1 VPGSVGFGARGVLA
15 SVGSAVAFAGIY
27 FITPFL
33 HPISAEGLWAIRAIL
48 TVPIIVLALLVVRQ
62 WHLVTQIWQRI
73 KRKPILLPAL
83 LVCGLA
89 VSVQLWLFGWAPLH
103 GRGIQVALGYFLLPL
118 VLVVIGRFLYKDR
131 LTWWH
136 WTAAG
141 VAAVGVGYEL
151 VRAGGFSWETVL
163 VVGGYPIYFVLR
175 RAIGTANLGGMFWEL
190 GLLAPLAIVLIVLEL
205 VARDTMAV
213 NPMLWW
219 LAPVFAIGSGIALIL
234 YVTASRLLALSLFGL
249 LSYLEPALLMV
260 ASFLNGEQVDPAEL
274 PMYIAIW
281 IAVLT
286 ILVGGTMQII
296 RSRRT

>member
-1 VPGSVGFGARGVLA
+1 
-15 SVGSAVAFAGIY
+15 
-27 FITPFL
+27 
-33 HPISAEGLWAIRAIL
+33 
-48 TVPIIVLALLVVRQ
+48 
-62 WHLVTQIWQRI
+62 
-73 KRKPILLPAL
+73 
-83 LVCGLA
+83 
-89 VSVQLWLFGWAPLH
+89 
-103 GRGIQVALGYFLLPL
+103 
-118 VLVVIGRFLYKDR
+118 
-131 LTWWH
+131 
-136 WTAAG
+136 
-141 VAAVGVGYEL
+141 
-151 VRAGGFSWETVL
+151 
-163 VVGGYPIYFVLR
+163 
-175 RAIGTANLGGMFWEL
+175 MFWEL

-205 VARDTMAV
+205 VTTDTMSV

-260 ASFLNGEQVDPAEL
+260 ASFLNGEQVDPAEW